1 MGSPSP
7 STCRPS
13 YLFFRCRPKNG
24 KTQSKP
30 PPRPLRRHTRTIEH
44 LSTMVRNNKLS
55 AKLLAALVVATI
67 LSSAPSARADGLGDL
82 CGKDPELAKIAAE
95 NPQVAQCCS
104 QFDTLLSNIDAVLAQ
119 GVTALV
125 PIMGCTTLPPIE
137 LSANCYNEMNVL
149 VGFFNASGLLST
161 ATDAATSGNISEEAI
176 SSIPTED
183 EFKKMALDYLP
194 TSQKDLEAI
203 TGSPNINPVCCES
216 IRKLVTDKCA
226 CEEKPMSFLN
236 TRLDEVGLDISSY
249 LDLAKTV
256 VSTMGCDGAADLE
269 VYPNCKA

>member
-1 MGSPSP
+1 
-7 STCRPS
+7 
-13 YLFFRCRPKNG
+13 
-24 KTQSKP
+24 
-30 PPRPLRRHTRTIEH
+30 
-44 LSTMVRNNKLS
+44 
-55 AKLLAALVVATI
+55 
-67 LSSAPSARADGLGDL
+67 
-82 CGKDPELAKIAAE
+82 
-95 NPQVAQCCS
+95 
-104 QFDTLLSNIDAVLAQ
+104 
-119 GVTALV
+119 
-125 PIMGCTTLPPIE
+125 MGCTTLPPIE
-137 LSANCYNEMNVL
+137 LSANCYNDLLSSGANCFNEMNVL
-149 VGFFNASGLLST
+149 VGFFNATGLLST

>member
-1 MGSPSP
+1 MGSPSS

-137 LSANCYNEMNVL
+137 LSANCYNDLLSSGANCFNEMNVL
-149 VGFFNASGLLST
+149 VGFFNATGLLST

-194 TSQKDLEAI
+194 EGPRGDH
-203 TGSPNINPVCCES
+203 
-216 IRKLVTDKCA
+216 R
-226 CEEKPMSFLN
+226 
-236 TRLDEVGLDISSY
+236 
-249 LDLAKTV
+249 LAKHQPGLLRIHPQARHGQV
-256 VSTMGCDGAADLE
+256 RLRGEANVLLE
-269 VYPNCKA
+269 HEAR